1 MRTRVSRSPIGKLL
15 IARADLT
22 RDGVLAEAKR
32 LLNLRQRPCELLDG
46 AGGALDDA
54 AFSALSDGAL
64 VLVR

>member
-1 MRTRVSRSPIGKLL
+1 M

-22 RDGVLAEAKR
+22 RDGVFAEAKR

>member
-1 MRTRVSRSPIGKLL
+1 MLASAARATKRKLL